1 MASRTFRFR
10 GEKVEIAARR
20 QGGTVILV
28 DPGSDNLEW
37 SVQRVGS
44 HEYVAREPRDD
55 AHAHTVFAVRDRD
68 ACWVHLD
75 GRTYRLDNIIERGG
89 GAAAPGSLSA
99 PIPATVQEV
108 LVANGDAVDEG
119 QVLLVLSAMKM
130 QLEIRAPNAGVVGNL
145 RVGPGDQVDGGA
157 EILTVIDTSAGDDS

>member
-10 GEKVEIAARR
+10 GEKIEVAARR
-20 QGGTVILV
+20 QGGAVILV
-28 DPGSDNLEW
+28 ESGGDNLEW

-68 ACWVHLD
+68 ACWIHLD
-75 GRTYRLDNIIERGG
+75 GRTYRLENIIERGG
-89 GAAAPGSLSA
+89 GATAPGSLAA

-108 LVANGDAVDEG
+108 LVANGDAVEEG

-145 RVGPGDQVDGGA
+145 RVEAGDQVDGGA
-157 EILTVIDTSAGDDS
+157 EILTVVEATAGGDA

>member
-1 MASRTFRFR
+1 MASRTFRYR
-10 GEKVEIAARR
+10 GEKIEIAARR

-28 DPGSDNLEW
+28 ESGGDNLEW
-37 SVQRVGS
+37 GVQRVGS
-44 HEYVAREPRDD
+44 HEYVAREPRDN
-55 AHAHTVFAVRDRD
+55 AHAHTVFAVRDRN

-75 GRTYRLDNIIERGG
+75 GRTYRLENIIERGG
-89 GAAAPGSLSA
+89 GAAAPGSLAA

-145 RVGPGDQVDGGA
+145 RVEAGDQVDGGA
-157 EILTVIDTSAGDDS
+157 EILTVVDATAGGEE